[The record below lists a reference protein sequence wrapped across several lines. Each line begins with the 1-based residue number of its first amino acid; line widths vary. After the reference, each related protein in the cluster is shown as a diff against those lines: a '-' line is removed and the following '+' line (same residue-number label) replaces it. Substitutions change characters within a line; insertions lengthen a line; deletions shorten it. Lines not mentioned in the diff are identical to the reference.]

1 MISPSPWLT
10 WLVTLALTQL
20 SVPTDLEFTTIS
32 TLTPGAPSSAIWAA
46 RAHVDGNH
54 VAGPVS
60 LHLVLDPA
68 VWSDGSSLR
77 FIAGLT
83 EAYLRTTSGRLEVSA
98 GVERLPLEVGRL
110 TLPFTVE
117 PVDALGERSGVLGL
131 RATWYPNDA
140 TRLRLAAFEYNGGVA
155 PLLSA
160 RRQFGGYELEGHA
173 LAWGDRSAL
182 GLGGSGLLGNLV
194 VYGELW
200 AFTTPAEW
208 RYAAGVSGSIKNG
221 IWTVEGAYAAPL
233 PGGPP
238 RHQVA
243 AQVSRQLGPDFSWSL
258 TGQVFFDADALREQA
273 SVEFVRTF
281 PDYEFSVTLAGQFG
295 PLPPVGIITA
305 SLSMS
310 F

>member
-10 WLVTLALTQL
+10 WLLTLALTQL
-20 SVPTDLEFTTIS
+20 SFPADLEFTTIS
-32 TLTPGAPSSAIWAA
+32 TLTPGAPASTIWAA
-46 RAHVDGNH
+46 RAHVEGSH
-54 VAGPVS
+54 VSGPVS

-68 VWSDGSSLR
+68 VWSDGSASHL
-77 FIAGLT
+77 IPGLT
-83 EAYLRTTSGRLEVSA
+83 EAYLRTQAGRLELSA

-117 PVDALGERSGVLGL
+117 PVDALGQRSGVLGL

-140 TRLRLAAFEYNGGVA
+140 TRLRLAAFEYNDVVA

-160 RRQFGGYELEGHA
+160 RRQFGAYELEGHA
-173 LAWGDRSAL
+173 LALGGRTAL

-200 AFTTPAEW
+200 ALTVPAEW
-208 RYAAGVSGSIKNG
+208 RYAVGVSGSIRNG
-221 IWTVEGAYAAPL
+221 IWTLEAGYAAPL
-233 PGGPP
+233 PGQPL

-243 AQVSRQLGPDFSWSL
+243 GKISRQVAPDFTLSMG
-258 TGQVFFDADALREQA
+258 GQVFFDTDMLREQA
-273 SVEFVRTF
+273 SMEFVRSF
-281 PDYEFSVTLAGQFG
+281 PDYEFTLTLAGQFG
-295 PLPPVGIITA
+295 PSPPQGIISA
-305 SLSMS
+305 SLRTT